1 MAAFLVGIGACV
13 ALGPLVGS
21 ESTAGFFDL
30 AFIGLGMSALRDA
43 LRELPDAVFADLLES
58 DEAYRLV
65 LDVPGVTADTAEIV
79 ADGSRLT
86 IEARREKAVP
96 EEFRYLREDRPLFL
110 DAELPVPREADG
122 EAAEA
127 VIDRGVLEITLPKT
141 TDGSGQPI
149 PIDDAAE

>member
-1 MAAFLVGIGACV
+1 
-13 ALGPLVGS
+13 
-21 ESTAGFFDL
+21 
-30 AFIGLGMSALRDA
+30 MSALRDA
-43 LRELPDAVFADLLES
+43 LRELPDTVFADLLES

-86 IEARREKAVP
+86 IEARREKSVP
-96 EEFRYLREDRPLFL
+96 EEFRYIREDRPLFL
-110 DAELPVPREADG
+110 DAELPIPREADG
-122 EAAEA
+122 DAATA